1 MGKTKVIE
9 LTTVQREALEDGY
22 RNGRTHSFRQRCQ
35 MVLLKSEKRTSLEV
49 VGILLGGCEMTVNNW
64 LARYEEEGIEGL
76 QTRPGRG
83 RKAILQAADLEQV
96 KEAVKQSRQ
105 RISVARA
112 ELAES
117 LGKDFSHS
125 SLKRF
130 LKKTLAATNELDGGS
145 KASRRKIFIE

>member
-9 LTTVQREALEDGY
+9 LTTAQREALEDGY
-22 RNGRTHSFRQRCQ
+22 RNGQTHSFRQRCQ

-49 VGILLGGCEMTVNNW
+49 VGILGGCEMTVNNW
-64 LARYEEEGIEGL
+64 LVRYEEEGIQGL

-83 RKAILQAADLEQV
+83 RKAILRAADLEQV
-96 KEAVKQSRQ
+96 KAAVKQNRQ

-130 LKKTLAATNELDGGS
+130 LKKTLAATNELDGG
-145 KASRRKIFIE
+145 

>member
-9 LTTVQREALEDGY
+9 LTKEQRLELENGY
-22 RNGRTHSFRQRCQ
+22 KNGKSHSFRQRCQ
-35 MVLLKSEKRTSLEV
+35 MILLKSEKWTSLE
-49 VGILLGGCEMTVNNW
+49 ITSILGGCEMVVNNW
-64 LARYEEEGIEGL
+64 IKRYESEGISGL

-83 RKAILQAADLEQV
+83 RQPILQVVDLEQV

-112 ELAES
+112 ELEES
-117 LGKDFSHS
+117 LGKEFSIS

-130 LKKTLAATNELDGGS
+130 LKKTAEATNALESD
-145 KASRRKIFIE
+145 